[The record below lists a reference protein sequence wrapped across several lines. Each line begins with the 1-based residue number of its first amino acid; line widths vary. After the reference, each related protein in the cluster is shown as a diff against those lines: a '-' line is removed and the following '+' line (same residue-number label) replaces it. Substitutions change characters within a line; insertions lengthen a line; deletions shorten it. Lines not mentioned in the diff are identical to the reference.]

1 MLWVWKEMWVK
12 SLRDESLPKNI
23 FFGFSFCLGFLDN
36 GPGVF
41 SFWAPARALGKNSTW
56 VDRGSKAFSD
66 RILEALFRARQNT
79 KTKAKRFF

>member
-1 MLWVWKEMWVK
+1 MWVWKEMWVK
-12 SLRDESLPKNI
+12 SLRDKSLPKI
-23 FFGFSFCLGFLDN
+23 FFFFGFSFCLGFLDN

-41 SFWAPARALGKNSTW
+41 SFRAPARALGENSTW

-66 RILEALFRARQNT
+66 RILEALFRGRQNT